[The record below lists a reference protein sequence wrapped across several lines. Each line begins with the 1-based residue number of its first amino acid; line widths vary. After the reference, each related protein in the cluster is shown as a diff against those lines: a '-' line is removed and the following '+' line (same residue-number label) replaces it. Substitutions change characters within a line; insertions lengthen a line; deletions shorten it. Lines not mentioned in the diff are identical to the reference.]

1 MTSIDEIIALYMRDV
16 DMTLI
21 DEALKRMPQERIE
34 ALEEFERF
42 REEHPDLGWLDLLGE
57 ITGGGPYESLLPHSV
72 QIEIYGRSCRV
83 LDLDTLIRTK
93 KAAGRPRDFEAIAEP
108 EALRSRQ

>member
-42 REEHPDLGWLDLLGE
+42 REEHRSGLAGF
-57 ITGGGPYESLLPHSV
+57 I
-72 QIEIYGRSCRV
+72 GRNHRRR
-83 LDLDTLIRTK
+83 TL
-93 KAAGRPRDFEAIAEP
+93 
-108 EALRSRQ
+108 